1 MADGNGNGTN
11 GNGVWV
17 RWAGGIIMGCVI
29 GSLGFEIKQAMGF
42 SALQQ
47 QVADEMKRSD
57 DDRIRLHEEM
67 RAQFT
72 MLTDQMETMRQW
84 MARDRE
90 ELYKRQG
97 PEPQAY
103 RGSGVG
109 SGRVPAGGQK

>member
-1 MADGNGNGTN
+1 
-11 GNGVWV
+11 
-17 RWAGGIIMGCVI
+17 MGCVI

-103 RGSGVG
+103 RGPGVG